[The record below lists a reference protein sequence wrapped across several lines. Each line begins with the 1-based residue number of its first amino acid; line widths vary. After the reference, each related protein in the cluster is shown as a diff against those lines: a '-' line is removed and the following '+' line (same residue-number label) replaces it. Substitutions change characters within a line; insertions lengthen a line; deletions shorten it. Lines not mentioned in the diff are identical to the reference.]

1 MSPNSQIDFLFKTVL
16 KYKKII
22 KKLRSDLD
30 IEKLKNQ
37 GCTCQNNFPQHIFKD
52 DGLIC
57 IKVTNVMTSLV
68 LFQNFSVYKKALAT
82 KFVHFDLKGFLCKF
96 L

>member
-1 MSPNSQIDFLFKTVL
+1 MSSNKQIEFLFKTVI

-37 GCTCQNNFPQHIFKD
+37 DCTCQNNFPQHIFKD

-57 IKVTNVMTSLV
+57 IKVKNVMTSFSIISK
-68 LFQNFSVYKKALAT
+68 FQCLQENPGNQVCSF
-82 KFVHFDLKGFLCKF
+82 
-96 L
+96 

>member
-1 MSPNSQIDFLFKTVL
+1 MSSNSQSDFLFKKAI

-22 KKLRSDLD
+22 KKLRSELD

-37 GCTCQNNFPQHIFKD
+37 NCTCQNFPQHIFKD
-52 DGLIC
+52 GGLFC
-57 IKVTNVMTSLV
+57 IKVKNKMTSLV
-68 LFQNFSVYKKALAT
+68 LSKNFSVHKKIPAT
-82 KFVHFDLKGFLCKF
+82 KFVHSDLKGFLFKI